1 MELLIT
7 GATGRIGGAVA
18 KRLVASGL
26 RPRALVRDPEK
37 ARSLL
42 PAQVVLVE
50 GDLADEESV
59 ARAVDGAEG
68 ILLVSPVDPDQRPKQ
83 GNVARAAAAR
93 GRPLIVKVS
102 GLGTR
107 LDSDVDSGRWH
118 AETEADIRE
127 LGLPFVF
134 LRPNFFMQNLGFN
147 VPLARDRGVL
157 RGAVGDARIAM
168 VDLRDIADIAVEL
181 LTRSVDRT
189 GEALVPTAAEAHSYD
204 EVAALLEELLGRD
217 VRYEPQS
224 LEQTRAA
231 LEKSGQPAWHVE
243 LLLQFNRAFL
253 NGEGG
258 VPTDAVERVLGRPPR
273 SLRDYL
279 AGEIAASTPQGPN
292 PFPS

>member
-18 KRLVASGL
+18 NSLAALGL
-26 RPRALVRDPEK
+26 APRALVRDREK
-37 ARSLL
+37 AGSLL
-42 PAQVVLVE
+42 RRGVVLVE
-50 GDLADEESV
+50 GDFADEESV
-59 ARAVDGAEG
+59 ARAVDGVEG
-68 ILLVSPVDPDQRPKQ
+68 ILLVSPVHPDQRRLQ

-102 GLGTR
+102 GLATR
-107 LDSDVDSGRWH
+107 LYSEVDSGRWH
-118 AETEADIRE
+118 AQTEADIRE

-134 LRPNFFMQNLGFN
+134 LRPNFFMQNLAFN
-147 VPLARDRGVL
+147 IPLAKATGVL

-168 VDLRDIADIAVEL
+168 VDLRDIADVAVAL
-181 LTRSVDRT
+181 LTRSVDCT
-189 GEALVPTAAEAHSYD
+189 GEALVPTAAAAHTYA
-204 EVAALLEELLGRD
+204 EVAALLAGLLERD

-224 LEQTRAA
+224 LEQTRTA

-243 LLLQFNRAFL
+243 LLLQFNRAFTG
-253 NGEGG
+253 GEGSE
-258 VPTDAVERVLGRPPR
+258 PSDAVERVLGRSPR

-279 AGEIAASTPQGPN
+279 ALEIASSSPQGPN